1 MSEEKNMKLS
11 EELSAMALTLIGQYQ
26 IGEFLQ
32 LKMNEFINDAK
43 ILEAKI
49 KACEHNKQPDT
60 SSKLNLA
67 DVTNRGCILDVILV
81 IVFLILMILVVIGGI
96 RGW

>member
-1 MSEEKNMKLS
+1 MTKT
-11 EELSAMALTLIGQYQ
+11 ELKTLENEVKTELIKEGFDLVYSNL
-26 IGEFLQ
+26 FLVERTFSNVV
-32 LKMNEFINDAK
+32 K
-43 ILEAKI
+43 
-49 KACEHNKQPDT
+49 
-60 SSKLNLA
+60 KLNLA